1 MSEQHQE
8 KEEDRRAYSP
18 AVDIYDTGDAVVL
31 VADLPG
37 VREDDLQVNLEQ
49 NVLTISGRWSDVGE
63 PEGEFWLREFE
74 PADFYRSFT
83 LTDEADQDNI
93 NAEFSAGVLTLTV
106 PRRSARPGKRI
117 DIAVE

>member
-1 MSEQHQE
+1 MT
-8 KEEDRRAYSP
+8 EDRQDSQETSRTYSP
-18 AVDIYDTGDAVVL
+18 AVDVYDTGDSVVL

-37 VREDDLQVNLEQ
+37 VSQDGLTVNVEQ
-49 NVLTISGRWSDVGE
+49 NVLTISGRCGEKRE
-63 PEGEFWLREFE
+63 PEGEPWLREFE

-83 LTDEADQDNI
+83 LTDEADQANI

-106 PRRSARPGKRI
+106 PRRQVRPGKRI